1 MDVVS
6 STRKNHSNSLSKGK
20 ASSKLKLKSF
30 SNLHYVATEPDIV
43 QKKKKLTLNLLK
55 TKQMKSSKS
64 NLKLNTQLANI
75 KLKKNHS
82 NNSISNSNL
91 ETLPPNKKRKDY
103 ITLLNENNDLLSQ
116 IEILKQEIITLKL
129 ENKKLL
135 SKLNNNINVNN
146 TINAPSSSKS
156 NIDILHFNSSNS
168 NSNILLTQE
177 NSYPSFLKQ
186 NSLYSGYFRFKHD
199 SVSPTFPSLKKKKKI
214 YLQNT
219 YKNIPL
225 RRGNSDCM
233 QTLNTDYDGHSNSD
247 ITNVSNYT
255 PVTYKDVND
264 MKMRMKKLLNKYS
277 VMLERE
283 IRYRNDDYWNLQGGN
298 FNTIECTRK
307 RGNSRNIK

>member
-20 ASSKLKLKSF
+20 ASKLKLKSY
-30 SNLHYVATEPDIV
+30 SNLHYVATEPDIA

-64 NLKLNTQLANI
+64 NLRLNPQLTTI
-75 KLKKNHS
+75 KLKKNDS
-82 NNSISNSNL
+82 NNSISNSKN
-91 ETLPPNKKRKDY
+91 TIRKDY
-103 ITLLNENNDLLSQ
+103 VTLLNENSDLLSQ
-116 IEILKQEIITLKL
+116 IELLKQEIIALKL

-135 SKLNNNINVNN
+135 SKINNNINVNN
-146 TINAPSSSKS
+146 TINAPVSSKS
-156 NIDILHFNSSNS
+156 NIDILHFNSS

-177 NSYPSFLKQ
+177 NSYPSFLKK

-199 SVSPTFPSLKKKKKI
+199 SVSPTFPSLKKKKKL
-214 YLQNT
+214 YLQNSF
-219 YKNIPL
+219 KNVPP

-233 QTLNTDYDGHSNSD
+233 QTLNTDCDGHSNSD

-255 PVTYKDVND
+255 PVSYKDVND
-264 MKMRMKKLLNKYS
+264 MKNRIKKVLNKYA

-283 IRYRNDDYWNLQGGN
+283 IRYKNNDYWNLHGGN
-298 FNTIECTRK
+298 YNTIECTQK
-307 RGNSRNIK
+307 RGTSRNK